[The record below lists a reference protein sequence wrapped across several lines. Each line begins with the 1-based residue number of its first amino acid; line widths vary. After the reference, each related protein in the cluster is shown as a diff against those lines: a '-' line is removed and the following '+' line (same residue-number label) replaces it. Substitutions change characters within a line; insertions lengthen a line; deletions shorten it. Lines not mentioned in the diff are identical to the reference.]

1 MLAEVLEEKELT
13 VGNTAKIPNGATVSR
28 RIYFL
33 VALGS
38 AFRIF

>member
-1 MLAEVLEEKELT
+1 MMAEVLEEKALI
-13 VGNTAKIPNGATVSR
+13 VGNIAKIPNGATVSR

-38 AFRIF
+38 AFTNF